1 MNATL
6 QKSSRLCELNNFS
19 HDKKPQYVHTRIVD
33 RKNVMQLRDDN
44 DLRYMQMQGVTGEGT
59 ALICLIKTHTHLT
72 QWAKKI

>member
-19 HDKKPQYVHTRIVD
+19 YDKKPQYVHTRIVD

-44 DLRYMQMQGVTGEGT
+44 DLRCRCKGLQGRGQ
-59 ALICLIKTHTHLT
+59 L
-72 QWAKKI
+72 

>member
-44 DLRYMQMQGVTGEGT
+44 DLRSPLV
-59 ALICLIKTHTHLT
+59 
-72 QWAKKI
+72 